1 MESKKKTPVWL
12 LVLGGILAAY
22 GGYLLNGIWEKGIDI
37 NTFMERLNLVMAHP
51 IGNYFNGTTLKG
63 ILLAEF
69 VYVIAIAMYLTSR
82 RNYMPGKEYGTAVFA
97 NINQVNQALSEKDET
112 ENRILSQNVRM
123 RMDTRKTKLN
133 LNTLVIGGSGAG
145 KSFYFV
151 KPNLLQLNR
160 SSYIITDPKGE
171 ILKACGGFLKEH
183 GYVVKV
189 LNLLDMEES
198 DCYNPFMYIR
208 RESDVVKLITN
219 LIANTTPKNS
229 QSNDPFWEKAESLY
243 LQALFY
249 YVWLECPRSEQ
260 NFSTV
265 LKLLGEAEVRDDGS
279 PSDLDRRIKRLER
292 KKGSNH
298 PAVKQYY
305 KVIRGAADTVRS
317 IVISANSRL
326 AFLENPQILRILD
339 HDDMN
344 IPEIGVGRNGDG
356 KTKTALFCVI
366 PDSDKTNNSIVG
378 LLYSQIF
385 QELYFQADFIYE
397 GRLPIHVTFMLD
409 EFANVALPDDFCSLL
424 STMRSREISSIIII
438 QNLAQIKALFEK
450 TWEVIPGNC
459 DTLVYLGGNEQS
471 THEYISKML
480 GKATIDK
487 RSSGETRGKNG
498 SSSRNF
504 DVLGRELLTP
514 DEARKLDNKKC
525 LIFIR
530 GFDPIIDSKYNTPGH
545 KLYGETFDG
554 GAPPYHHTPNRKDN
568 VIPTCE
574 LLNRKS
580 FEYYERQRDQ
590 GLNVHIDEITLDE
603 LLALQEPDM
612 PAKVFS
618 EDELKKNRKISE
630 IDNLEKPDS
639 GQDSGQITEEQFNEA
654 LLNENYS
661 LEQLEE
667 IRLGLVGGLSYQDI
681 LTHFKAE
688 SSAGEMREIRGQLTG
703 LPES

>member
-1 MESKKKTPVWL
+1 MENKKKTSVWL
-12 LVLGGILAAY
+12 IVLGGVLAAY
-22 GGYLLNGIWEKGIDI
+22 GGYLLNGIWEQGIDI
-37 NTFMERLNLVMAHP
+37 NTFMERLNMVMARP
-51 IGNYFNGTTLKG
+51 FGNYFNDTTFKG

-69 VYVIAIAMYLTSR
+69 VYMIAIAMYLTSR
-82 RNYMPGKEYGTAVFA
+82 KNYMPGKEYGTAKFA
-97 NINQVNQALSEKDET
+97 DIKQVNQVLAEKDET

-123 RMDTRKTKLN
+123 RMDSRKTKLN

-145 KSFYFV
+145 KSFFFC

-160 SSYIITDPKGE
+160 SSYIITDRKGE
-171 ILKACGGFLKEH
+171 ILKACGGFLQKH

-189 LNLLDMEES
+189 LNLLNMEES

-208 RESDVVKLITN
+208 KESDVVKLITN

-229 QSNDPFWEKAESLY
+229 QSSDPFWEKAESLY

-249 YVWLECPRSEQ
+249 YVWLECPKSEQ

-339 HDDMN
+339 HDDIN

-366 PDSDKTNNSIVG
+366 PDSDKSNNSIVG

-409 EFANVALPDDFCSLL
+409 EFANGV
-424 STMRSREISSIIII
+424 TRSAS
-438 QNLAQIKALFEK
+438 K
-450 TWEVIPGNC
+450 TV
-459 DTLVYLGGNEQS
+459 
-471 THEYISKML
+471 
-480 GKATIDK
+480 
-487 RSSGETRGKNG
+487 
-498 SSSRNF
+498 
-504 DVLGRELLTP
+504 
-514 DEARKLDNKKC
+514 
-525 LIFIR
+525 
-530 GFDPIIDSKYNTPGH
+530 
-545 KLYGETFDG
+545 
-554 GAPPYHHTPNRKDN
+554 
-568 VIPTCE
+568 
-574 LLNRKS
+574 
-580 FEYYERQRDQ
+580 
-590 GLNVHIDEITLDE
+590 EITDKT
-603 LLALQEPDM
+603 A
-612 PAKVFS
+612 A
-618 EDELKKNRKISE
+618 
-630 IDNLEKPDS
+630 
-639 GQDSGQITEEQFNEA
+639 
-654 LLNENYS
+654 
-661 LEQLEE
+661 
-667 IRLGLVGGLSYQDI
+667 
-681 LTHFKAE
+681 
-688 SSAGEMREIRGQLTG
+688 
-703 LPES
+703 

>member
-1 MESKKKTPVWL
+1 
-12 LVLGGILAAY
+12 
-22 GGYLLNGIWEKGIDI
+22 
-37 NTFMERLNLVMAHP
+37 
-51 IGNYFNGTTLKG
+51 
-63 ILLAEF
+63 
-69 VYVIAIAMYLTSR
+69 
-82 RNYMPGKEYGTAVFA
+82 
-97 NINQVNQALSEKDET
+97 
-112 ENRILSQNVRM
+112 
-123 RMDTRKTKLN
+123 
-133 LNTLVIGGSGAG
+133 
-145 KSFYFV
+145 
-151 KPNLLQLNR
+151 
-160 SSYIITDPKGE
+160 
-171 ILKACGGFLKEH
+171 
-183 GYVVKV
+183 
-189 LNLLDMEES
+189 MEES

-208 RESDVVKLITN
+208 KEADIVKLITN

-249 YVWLECPRSEQ
+249 YVWLECPKSEQ
-260 NFSTV
+260 NFAMV

-279 PSDLDRRIKRLER
+279 PSDLDRRFKRLER
-292 KKGSNH
+292 KKGGNH

-326 AFLENPQILRILD
+326 AFLENPQILRILSK
-339 HDDMN
+339 DDVN

-356 KTKTALFCVI
+356 KTRTALFCVI

-424 STMRSREISSIIII
+424 STMRSREISAIIII

-450 TWEVIPGNC
+450 TWETIPGNT
-459 DTLVYLGGNEQS
+459 DTLIYLGGNEQT

-514 DEARKLDNKKC
+514 DEARKLDNRKC

-530 GFDPIIDSKYNTPGH
+530 GFDPIIDSKFNTPGH
-545 KLYGETFDG
+545 PRFKETFDG
-554 GAPPYHHTPNRKDN
+554 GTLPYHHTPIRKETI
-568 VIPTCE
+568 IPTCE
-574 LLNRKS
+574 LLNRQS
-580 FEYYERQRDQ
+580 FEYYERQKEQ

-612 PAKVFS
+612 PARIFS
-618 EDELKKNRKISE
+618 NEELEKNRKINEIENGKKPESE
-630 IDNLEKPDS
+630 IPERVFDEILINS
-639 GQDSGQITEEQFNEA
+639 
-654 LLNENYS
+654 NYT

-667 IRLGLVGGLSYQDI
+667 IRLALVENLSYEDI
-681 LTHFKAE
+681 LTHYKVDD
-688 SSAGEMREIRGQLTG
+688 SASQMREIRERLTAQS
-703 LPES
+703 ES